1 MSKNSKILLTVVVS
15 ILALVAIIVSLFVF
29 ISYKSPNNT
38 EKNAEAVTEV
48 ENQTSTPEV
57 ESNYVNPEDVAEFTD
72 EELKYLD
79 GIEKELAVKFI
90 RTAINGYL
98 NKNERSETEKL
109 TGKEDNCGLDK
120 FSEYING
127 KFVAFQAEDGKY
139 GGSIIRIV
147 FPAKPDK
154 VFEVWVYE
162 LAGGPYELRYFC
174 TADHTANEIEILV
187 KAFGK
192 LFRNPKMAL

>member
-1 MSKNSKILLTVVVS
+1 MSKNYKILFIVAASIVALAVVV
-15 ILALVAIIVSLFVF
+15 ASLFVF
-29 ISYKSPNNT
+29 IGAKSSNIA
-38 EKNAEAVTEV
+38 EKNAEAVTQV

-72 EELKYLD
+72 EEIKYLD
-79 GIEKELAVKFI
+79 GIEKEPAVKFI
-90 RTAINGYL
+90 RTAINSYL
-98 NKNERSETEKL
+98 NKNERSETEIL
-109 TGKEDNCGLDK
+109 TGKEDNCGLDEYN
-120 FSEYING
+120 EYIKG

-139 GGSIIRIV
+139 GGSIVRIV
-147 FPAKPDK
+147 FPDKPDK

-187 KAFGK
+187 KAFGR
-192 LFRNPKMAL
+192 LFRNQKMAL